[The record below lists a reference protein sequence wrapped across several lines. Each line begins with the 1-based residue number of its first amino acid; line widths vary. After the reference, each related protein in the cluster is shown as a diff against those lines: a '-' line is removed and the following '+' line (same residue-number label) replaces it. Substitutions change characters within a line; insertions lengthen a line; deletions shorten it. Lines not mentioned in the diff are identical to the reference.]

1 MAEDKKTLTTIITAT
16 TMRSLVRKFIGPLLS
31 RAKGV
36 LECPL
41 AENRLPHAPFHNP
54 FHSEENGRSMRTY
67 YGTIL
72 FLRLEM

>member
-16 TMRSLVRKFIGPLLS
+16 TTRSLLRKFIGPLFS

-36 LECPL
+36 LECLL
-41 AENRLPHAPFHNP
+41 AENRLPHGPFHYP
-54 FHSEENGRSMRTY
+54 FLSEENGRSMRRY
-67 YGTIL
+67 YGTLL